1 MQAIGE
7 TESLCPVCLRVVP
20 AKKVAE
26 EDNIYLEKSCPEH
39 GDYKILIWRGVELYK
54 DSHRFDVERTPP
66 QSFLV
71 DSQKGCPYDC
81 GPCPKHRQ
89 HVCIA
94 VLEITNRCNLKCPV
108 CFAGSNERYSY
119 EPDLDTIKEMYDT
132 VVRYVE
138 KPIDIQISGGE
149 PTLRDDL
156 PDIVALGKEMGVD
169 YIELNTNGIRLAR
182 DTEYFR
188 ELKESGVDALYFSFD
203 GLTDEVYRKTNG
215 MDLLDLK
222 LKALKHASDLGIGVI
237 LVPVIIP
244 KVNYD
249 QIGGIIQ
256 FAKKWIP
263 TTVGVH
269 FQPVSYFGR
278 FPCTPK
284 DEDRVTIPDILNA
297 IEVQTGGELKAENF
311 TPTSCP
317 NIHCDARNYSI
328 LLENGRL
335 FPLTNR
341 SRRVSADV
349 IDKDVARKTRRALR
363 DLWKYPEAK
372 ESTARACKCV
382 PGSWEELLQR
392 AGKYYLTVSTMAF
405 QDVWNIEL
413 ERVLDCCIYEV
424 TPDKRLIPFCL
435 FNVTSLGGET
445 LYRHRILSKF
455 ATPTS

>member
-1 MQAIGE
+1 MQVVGE
-7 TESLCPVCLRVVP
+7 TESLCPVCLRVIP

-26 EDNIYLEKSCPEH
+26 EDNVYLEKSCPEH
-39 GDYKILIWRGVELYK
+39 GDYKILIWRGVELYE
-54 DSHRFDVERTPP
+54 DSYRFDVKRTPP
-66 QSFLV
+66 QNFLV

-89 HVCIA
+89 HVCI
-94 VLEITNRCNLKCPV
+94 VVMEVTNRCNLRCPV
-108 CFAGSNERYSY
+108 CFAGSNERYRY
-119 EPDLDTIKEMYDT
+119 EPDLDTIKEMYET
-132 VVRYVE
+132 VVKYVE
-138 KPIDIQISGGE
+138 KPIDLQISGGE

-156 PDIVALGKEMGVD
+156 QDIIALGKEMGID

-182 DTEYFR
+182 DIEYFR
-188 ELKESGVDALYFSFD
+188 ELKESGIDALYFSFD

-222 LKALKHASDLGIGVI
+222 LKAVKNSADLEVGVI

-249 QIGGIIQ
+249 QIGSIIQ

-278 FPCTPK
+278 FPCTPT
-284 DEDRVTIPDILNA
+284 DGDRVTIPDILNA
-297 IEVQTGGELKAENF
+297 IEVQTGGELKVENF

-317 NIHCDARNYSI
+317 NIHCDVRNYSI
-328 LLENGRL
+328 LLENGTL

-341 SRRVSADV
+341 SRRTSADV
-349 IDKDVARKTRRALR
+349 KDKDVARKTRRALR

-372 ESTARACKCV
+372 ESAGRVCECI
-382 PGSWEELLQR
+382 PGSWAELLER
-392 AGKYYLTVSTMAF
+392 AGKYYLTVSAMAF
-405 QDVWNIEL
+405 QDVWTIEL

-435 FNVTSLGGET
+435 FNVSSLDGET

-455 ATPTS
+455 ATPIP